1 MSTSLLPGCTDGSP
15 AAHGKFG
22 SGWTGP
28 YLVIQ
33 RLTDLLYRIQ
43 ASKRARSK
51 VVHVDHL
58 ERYYF
63 EDGKEPASW
72 LVPGTGAAEHLRA
85 QTEEGQG
92 TSSHSGEAETPG
104 EFQTLDNEE
113 FDDQQD
119 PEIDPEENSQAIE
132 SKEDKKVPYRHSHHQ
147 IRAPDRLNLRLKWGP
162 LIVFN

>member
-1 MSTSLLPGCTDGSP
+1 MVPP

-33 RLTDLLYRIQ
+33 RLTDLLYWIQ

-63 EDGKEPASW
+63 EDGKEPANW
-72 LVPGTGAAEHLRA
+72 LEPGS
-85 QTEEGQG
+85 EEGQG
-92 TSSHSGEAETPG
+92 TSSQSGEAETPG

-119 PEIDPEENSQAIE
+119 PEIDSDENSQAIK
-132 SKEDKKVPYRHSHHQ
+132 SREDKKFPYRHSHHQ
-147 IRAPDRLNLRLKWGP
+147 IRASDRLKWGP